1 DLVRDAVALFVVVP
15 ALLGRVEALVAD
27 QALSADGLQQ
37 PVPMPVAG
45 TRRVD
50 EAVVVETS
58 ALAFVEAAGRGR
70 TERAAI
76 ARAHRRL
83 AAGGLARERD
93 AAEVDHGVLHRH
105 FDVLA
110 PAGALA
116 LVKRGQDADGAVQ
129 AGARVTDGRSGL
141 ERLGL
146 RRPRQAQRS
155 AHGLSDHVEAHVVL
169 VRAVAEPFDL
179 RVDEPGIDLP
189 D

>member
-58 ALAFVEAAGRGR
+58 ALALVEAARRGR
-70 TERAAI
+70 AERAAI

-93 AAEVDHGVLHRH
+93 AAEVDHGILHRH

-116 LVKRGQDADGAVQ
+116 LVQGRQDANGAVQ
-129 AGARVTDGRSGL
+129 PGARVADRRSGL
-141 ERLGL
+141 EGFGL
-146 RRPRQAQRS
+146 LRACEAQGS
-155 AHGLSDHVEAHVVL
+155 AHGLSDH
-169 VRAVAEPFDL
+169 
-179 RVDEPGIDLP
+179 
-189 D
+189 